1 MNEWELGPFTRR
13 PGVILGP
20 REELRFHCPVLD
32 EPLAWAAKDVF
43 NPGAVV
49 RDGKVCLL
57 VRAEDR
63 VGRYAGTSRIGLAT
77 SADGL
82 NFALEPEPVIYPD
95 RDDWQA
101 WEWPGG
107 CEDPR
112 VVETPDGDFVCLY
125 TAFDGSR
132 SSLFSAASPDLR
144 HWEKRGPAFAGSPLA
159 TRWSKSGSIVT
170 EVRDGRLVAARIQER
185 FWMYWGEGTCFVA
198 ASDDLIRWSPI
209 EYDSDPDRYLVH
221 DPDRRGS
228 PWSVHRVPGPRV
240 ARPVLSPRPGR
251 FDSLLVEP
259 GPPAVLDG
267 AGIHL
272 IYNGA
277 NHPARGAAGLA
288 PFAYRPGQ
296 ALMDGL
302 EPGSCIARS
311 TAPFLDVEDEGERT
325 GQVGDVVFA
334 QGLVLFEGRWR
345 LYLGLADS
353 RIGCAEAPG
362 PGAGLN
368 SGAAETAR
376 G

>member
-1 MNEWELGPFTRR
+1 MSEWELGPFARR
-13 PGVILGP
+13 AGAILGP
-20 REELRFHCPVLD
+20 RDDLSFRCPVSG
-32 EPLAWAAKDVF
+32 ETVAWAAKDVF

-49 RDGKVCLL
+49 HDGKVCLL

-77 SADGL
+77 STDGSD
-82 NFALEPEPVIYPD
+82 FTLEPEPVIYPD
-95 RDDWQA
+95 EDDWQA

-144 HWEKRGPAFAGSPLA
+144 HWEKRGPVFAGSPLA

-198 ASDDLIRWSPI
+198 TSDDLIRWSPV
-209 EYDSDPDRYLVH
+209 EYDSDPDRYLIH
-221 DPDRRGS
+221 HPRRDGS
-228 PWSVHRVPGPRV
+228 PWSVHRVPGPRL

-259 GPPAVLDG
+259 GPPAVLDQ

-277 NHPARGAAGLA
+277 NHPVRGDGRLG

-296 ALMDGL
+296 TLLDPM

-311 TAPFLDVEDEGERT
+311 LAPFLDVEDEGERG
-325 GQVGDVVFA
+325 GQVGDVLFA
-334 QGLVLFEGRWR
+334 EGLVLFRGRWL

-353 RIGCAEAPG
+353 RIGWAEAPG
-362 PGAGLN
+362 P
-368 SGAAETAR
+368 
-376 G
+376 